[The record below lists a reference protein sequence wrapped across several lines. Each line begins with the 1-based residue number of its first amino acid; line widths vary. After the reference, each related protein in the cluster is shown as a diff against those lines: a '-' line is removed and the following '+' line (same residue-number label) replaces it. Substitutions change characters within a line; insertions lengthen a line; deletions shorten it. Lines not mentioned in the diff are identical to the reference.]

1 MSEEPIRIAQIMGK
15 MNSGGVESFIMNY
28 YRNIDRNKIQFDF
41 IVDEDST
48 LPQRDEIKEMGGK
61 IIEVPRYQNILKY
74 ICYLTR
80 VLKKNNYKIVHSHL
94 NALSVFPLFCAY
106 IAGVPIRIAHS
117 HSTSNKDERLKD
129 LVKKFLRIF
138 SRLFATDYCA
148 CTKHAGEW
156 LFGTKNVNDI
166 AIIPNCIDV
175 KKFSYNEVI
184 RNKIRKELNI
194 ENKFVIGHVGRFMKQ
209 KNHEFL
215 IEVFQKV
222 YLENKDSVLILIG
235 DGPLEDKVKTK
246 VKELGLENVVLFL
259 GTKKNV
265 NDYMQ
270 AMDIFVFPSL
280 YEGLGMVVVEAQCSG
295 MQCIVSNE
303 VPKDVELTNNVSFL
317 SLKSSEK
324 WKNEILNYTKKILDR
339 ANQEKFIIE
348 NGYDINSKENK
359 LQKLYFYK
367 IEKINNKKKRINWI
381 DLYKGILILLV
392 LIGHISQNKYVNTFI
407 YSFHMPAFF
416 FISGYLYK
424 TKQRFVKQKFKSI
437 MIPYFFFAII
447 TYLYWVY
454 IERKLRNQ
462 TQNIFETGINILF
475 MRGGNAEY
483 IYNIALWF
491 LPCLFF
497 TEIIYYSIRNF
508 IKNEKKCNIFLIVFS
523 ILITY
528 VFTFIKT
535 EYRFIFSLDTVLITI
550 GFYALGNLFKTTKIL
565 SKKSDKKQNFIIGI
579 AVSLIFLVIISNIT
593 GRYDL
598 NNLIINNALGLWL
611 CACLGI
617 MLIYMI
623 SKLFNNPWIEW
634 LGKNSIIILVLH
646 EPIKRIILFVISKVV
661 NIPIDVFRENPI
673 GIILTTVVMYIIFI
687 PIISIIDIKFPYIV
701 GKNLNNK
708 Q

>member
-41 IVDEDST
+41 IVDEDSI
-48 LPQRDEIKEMGGK
+48 LPQKDEIKKLGGK
-61 IIEVPRYQNILKY
+61 IIKIPRYQNILKY
-74 ICYLTR
+74 ICYLTK

-106 IAGVPIRIAHS
+106 IAGVPVRIAHS
-117 HSTSNKDERLKD
+117 HSTSNKKEKFKDFIKTILK
-129 LVKKFLRIF
+129 LF
-138 SRLFATDYCA
+138 SKLFATDYCA
-148 CTKHAGEW
+148 CTKHAAEW
-156 LFGTKNVNDI
+156 LFGKKKIEDVT
-166 AIIPNCIDV
+166 IIPNRIDV
-175 KKFSYNEVI
+175 KKFGFNESI

-194 ENKFVIGHVGRFMKQ
+194 KNKFVIGHVGRFMKQ

-222 YLENKDSVLILIG
+222 HLENEDAVLILIG
-235 DGPLEDKVKTK
+235 DGPLENKIKTK
-246 VKELGLENVVLFL
+246 VKELGIENAVLFL
-259 GTKKNV
+259 DTKENV

-317 SLKSSEK
+317 PLNSSEE
-324 WKNEILNYTKKILDR
+324 WKNEILKCRKEISNRD
-339 ANQEKFIIE
+339 NQEKQIIE
-348 NGYDINSKENK
+348 NGYDINSKENQ
-359 LQKLYFYK
+359 LQKLYVK
-367 IEKINNKKKRINWI
+367 EIEKSNDEKVRINWI

-392 LIGHISQNKYVNTFI
+392 LVGHISQNKYINTFI

-424 TKQRFVKQKFKSI
+424 TKKHFIKQKFKSI
-437 MIPYFFFAII
+437 MIPYFFFSLL
-447 TYLYWVY
+447 TYIYWVL

-462 TQNIFETGINILF
+462 TQNIFGTGFNILL
-475 MRGGNAEY
+475 MRGGNDAY
-483 IYNIALWF
+483 VYNIALWF

-497 TEIIYYSIRNF
+497 IEVIYYLIRNL
-508 IKNEKKCNIFLIVFS
+508 IRREKICDIFLIVCS
-523 ILITY
+523 ILTTY
-528 VFTFIKT
+528 AFTFLKT
-535 EYRFIFSLDTVLITI
+535 EHRLIFSLDTVLITI
-550 GFYALGNLFKTTKIL
+550 GFYALGNLFKITKIL
-565 SKKSDKKQNFIIGI
+565 SKKIDKKFIIGI
-579 AVSLIFLVIISNIT
+579 AVNLFFLVIVSKYY

-598 NNLIINNALGLWL
+598 NNLIINNVLGLWL

-617 MLIYMI
+617 MLIYMV
-623 SKLFNNPWIEW
+623 SKLFNNNLWIEW

-646 EPIKRIILFVISKVV
+646 EPIKRIILFIISKIV
-661 NIPIDVFRENPI
+661 NIPIDSIRENPI
-673 GIILTTVVMYIIFI
+673 GIILITIVMCIIFI
-687 PIISIIDIKFPYIV
+687 PIISIIDIKNPYII
-701 GKNLNNK
+701 GKNNK
-708 Q
+708 NK

>member
-359 LQKLYFYK
+359 LQKLYLYK
-367 IEKINNKKKRINWI
+367 IEKIN
-381 DLYKGILILLV
+381 D
-392 LIGHISQNKYVNTFI
+392 
-407 YSFHMPAFF
+407 
-416 FISGYLYK
+416 
-424 TKQRFVKQKFKSI
+424 
-437 MIPYFFFAII
+437 
-447 TYLYWVY
+447 
-454 IERKLRNQ
+454 
-462 TQNIFETGINILF
+462 
-475 MRGGNAEY
+475 
-483 IYNIALWF
+483 
-491 LPCLFF
+491 
-497 TEIIYYSIRNF
+497 
-508 IKNEKKCNIFLIVFS
+508 EKKN
-523 ILITY
+523 
-528 VFTFIKT
+528 
-535 EYRFIFSLDTVLITI
+535 
-550 GFYALGNLFKTTKIL
+550 
-565 SKKSDKKQNFIIGI
+565 
-579 AVSLIFLVIISNIT
+579 
-593 GRYDL
+593 
-598 NNLIINNALGLWL
+598 
-611 CACLGI
+611 
-617 MLIYMI
+617 
-623 SKLFNNPWIEW
+623 
-634 LGKNSIIILVLH
+634 
-646 EPIKRIILFVISKVV
+646 
-661 NIPIDVFRENPI
+661 
-673 GIILTTVVMYIIFI
+673 
-687 PIISIIDIKFPYIV
+687 
-701 GKNLNNK
+701 
-708 Q
+708 